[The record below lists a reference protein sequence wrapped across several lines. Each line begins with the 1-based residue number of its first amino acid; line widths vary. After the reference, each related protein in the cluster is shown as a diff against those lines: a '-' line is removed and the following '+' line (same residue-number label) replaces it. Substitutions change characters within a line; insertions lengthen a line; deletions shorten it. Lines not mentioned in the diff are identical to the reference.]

1 MAERYSELTGAVVVY
16 GSATPDVVTASRAR
30 DGRYTRLDLPQR
42 VYKSDPLDPA
52 SPIQSAPLPA
62 VEIVD
67 MREELVAG
75 NRSIFS
81 RALRRAISEAL
92 EAGDQVMLFLNR
104 RGVASMVCR
113 ACGEVQ
119 LCDRCAVPF
128 TVHQPPQETPFLR
141 CHECNRRATPAHTC
155 SMCGSDR
162 IRPMGAGTQKLE
174 DEVRSTFALA
184 RPLRWDRDTVIGRE
198 GHRDLLDRFVRG
210 EANVLV
216 GTQMIAK
223 GLDLPAV
230 TVVGVVNADLSLRLP
245 DYTGPERTFQLITQ
259 VAGRAGR
266 GVRSGRVIV
275 QTYAPEHPAIT
286 AAAAHDYDTFLEIER
301 TARAQHDYPP
311 FGRLARLVYQDRTLE
326 RARATA
332 ENMAA
337 SLVEDRDRRGLAG
350 PEVLGPTPAFIAK
363 QRGQYRQQITLRG
376 GDPHGLLRGLEFGRG
391 WTVDIDPVSL
401 L

>member
-1 MAERYSELTGAVVVY
+1 MPEIALTPQTADRFLARFPGRVAVFHTGVSAGAQYDEWERIRRGEVDVVVGSRSALFVPLPDLTLIVVDEEHEWTYKQTAPPPRYHVREVAERYSELTGAVVVY

-198 GHRDLLDRFVRG
+198 GHRDLLG
-210 EANVLV
+210 
-216 GTQMIAK
+216 
-223 GLDLPAV
+223 
-230 TVVGVVNADLSLRLP
+230 SLR
-245 DYTGPERTFQLITQ
+245 
-259 VAGRAGR
+259 
-266 GVRSGRVIV
+266 
-275 QTYAPEHPAIT
+275 
-286 AAAAHDYDTFLEIER
+286 
-301 TARAQHDYPP
+301 AR
-311 FGRLARLVYQDRTLE
+311 
-326 RARATA
+326 
-332 ENMAA
+332 
-337 SLVEDRDRRGLAG
+337 
-350 PEVLGPTPAFIAK
+350 
-363 QRGQYRQQITLRG
+363 
-376 GDPHGLLRGLEFGRG
+376 
-391 WTVDIDPVSL
+391 
-401 L
+401 